1 MNKMRLQIISPS
13 RILYDGE
20 CTMLEYNTTEGY
32 VGILPGHI
40 AMTQII
46 APGKLTIYEEG
57 VEKPIFMALMS
68 GISKIL
74 PDTIMLLA
82 EVAELKSEIDID
94 RAKAARERA
103 LKRMSERGD
112 SFDLD
117 RAKYALK
124 KAETR
129 IEVASIE

>member
-46 APGKLTIYEEG
+46 APGKLTIYEED
-57 VEKPIFMALMS
+57 VEKPTFMALMS

-82 EVAELKSEIDID
+82 EVVELKSEIDID

-103 LKRMSERGD
+103 LKRMLERGD
-112 SFDLD
+112 NFDLD